1 MFLLPSIGAWVA
13 DGLVVY
19 LYWGS
24 GGDGAA
30 DNTGSTPTPPRT
42 LLRLAQVLGEY
53 TSSEEQDASQPTTV
67 AANDDKLLGISANEV
82 AAHTKY
88 LAVLATIRLIL
99 LTFPLSYAA
108 YSGARVPCVI
118 VQYVFHGLCGMV
130 VVSHML
136 AVLVLNPS
144 GFEDHGDTVNPI
156 DGLVPVSDGD
166 GIMTGDAWTL
176 LSLSL
181 IAILLHFLIVLHVRS
196 TGGQLQ
202 DGYEER
208 RKRRKR
214 LAYSSANLVALGC
227 DDEMA
232 LDGVRM
238 NDRNLSSLLLP
249 NSSETL
255 TMKERFMCLPDQYG
269 AFVSETQS
277 RFDSA
282 RRMWLERLEMLR
294 QRDPNSSS
302 HGDGRLNSD
311 GDFVPSSTRNSEST
325 NLIANAIN
333 SAATSA
339 SRLIQRPD
347 PFKVLLQLFAY
358 EDVWSNN
365 RLDMAFSIAA
375 TGEMD
380 EPAQGCAALSFYA
393 PQLLSF
399 LLHGAYFDVSQ
410 KLEQWILQ
418 KCNDDFHFAHRCFWF
433 LRAWCMGSDD
443 SIQSSTNDNLI
454 GFEKNLYVAR
464 HKRSSSRHS
473 LGPPSTWNEYS
484 EAAGSL
490 NARGAAKFAPDEEIM
505 IRELMIRVIQK
516 GGRPASLAHYG
527 SIDPVEGG
535 CEELQF
541 ASSPSEIATAVEN
554 GYVPVDPRT
563 GFSST
568 KHIDVIS
575 STRQHGFLPLTSSGA
590 PCETIDD
597 SDTASLFFAC
607 PLFLD
612 ALLSIAGSFRLD
624 ECINFADRARTAN

>member
-1 MFLLPSIGAWVA
+1 MA
-13 DGLVVY
+13 DGLVLY
-19 LYWGS
+19 LFWGS
-24 GGDGAA
+24 DGDSAA
-30 DNTGSTPTPPRT
+30 DETGDTPTPPRA
-42 LLRLAQVLGEY
+42 LLRLAQVLDEFN
-53 TSSEEQDASQPTTV
+53 SSEKHDASQLAGTTV
-67 AANDDKLLGISANEV
+67 ASNDDKLLGISADEV
-82 AAHTKY
+82 ATHTKY
-88 LAVLATIRLIL
+88 LAVLATVRLIL

-108 YSGARVPCVI
+108 YTGARVPCVI
-118 VQYVFHGLCGMV
+118 AQYIFHGVCGMV
-130 VVSHML
+130 VLSHML

-144 GFEDHGDTVNPI
+144 GFEDHGETVNPI
-156 DGLVPVSDGD
+156 DGLVPVKDGD
-166 GIMTGDAWTL
+166 GMTGDAWTL

-202 DGYEER
+202 GGYEER

-214 LAYSSANLVALGC
+214 LAYSSSNLVALGF
-227 DDEMA
+227 DNEIA

-238 NDRNLSSLLLP
+238 NDRLLLP
-249 NSSETL
+249 TSGTL
-255 TMKERFMCLPDQYG
+255 TMKERFMCLPEQYG
-269 AFVSETQS
+269 AFVTETQS
-277 RFDSA
+277 RFDAA

-302 HGDGRLNSD
+302 HGYGRLNSD
-311 GDFVPSSTRNSEST
+311 ADFVPSPTRNSEST

-333 SAATSA
+333 TAAANA

-365 RLDMAFSIAA
+365 RLDLAFSIAA
-375 TGEMD
+375 TGEID
-380 EPAQGCAALSFYA
+380 KPAQGCTALSFYA

-418 KCNDDFHFAHRCFWF
+418 KCSEDFHFAHRCFWF
-433 LRAWCMGSDD
+433 LRAWCMEID
-443 SIQSSTNDNLI
+443 SIQSSTINENLI
-454 GFEKNLYVAR
+454 GFEKNLYAAR
-464 HKRSSSRHS
+464 RKRSSSRHK
-473 LGPPSTWNEYS
+473 LDPPSAWNENN
-484 EAAGSL
+484 EVAGSM
-490 NARGAAKFAPDEEIM
+490 NARGAAKFAPDEEVM
-505 IRELMIRVIQK
+505 IRELLIRVIQK

-535 CEELQF
+535 CDELQF
-541 ASSPSEIATAVEN
+541 ASSPSEIATAVEK
-554 GYVPVDPRT
+554 GFVPVDPRT

-575 STRQHGFLPLTSSGA
+575 STRKHGFLPLTSSGA
-590 PCETIDD
+590 PCETID

-612 ALLSIAGSFRLD
+612 ALLSIAGLSSHQFLRSCPYSLLT
-624 ECINFADRARTAN
+624 ARPRMQTI